1 MDNFDTNHVNNSE
14 WKDQEAVAE
23 TELQLRRDSIQ
34 ELFKG
39 YYFNKNDVQE
49 APKPEHRSSI
59 LVREQTLRA
68 ESSTQFTTKGAKQDS
83 GENNDSDESPKAMT
97 SSRRGTKQKG

>member
-1 MDNFDTNHVNNSE
+1 MIATYQPDVTVDNFDTNHVNNAE

-39 YYFNKNDVQE
+39 YYFNKHDIVI
-49 APKPEHRSSI
+49 PKPEHRESM
-59 LVREQTLRA
+59 LLRN
-68 ESSTQFTTKGAKQDS
+68 ESTQYTTKGANLK
-83 GENNDSDESPKAMT
+83 GSDEDD
-97 SSRRGTKQKG
+97 